1 MHLYE
6 RERGQNKGLFLAVIV
21 FVLLVGL
28 LLSFLLTATRRNEA
42 NEREMMSDAL
52 RRAIVTCYSVEGKYP
67 PSLDYIYENYG
78 VRIDES
84 RYVVFYD
91 VIAANVMPSVDVIS
105 IGGGA

>member
-6 RERGQNKGLFLAVIV
+6 RERGQNKGLFLAMAV
-21 FVLLVGL
+21 FALLVVLFL
-28 LLSFLLTATRRNEA
+28 LFLLTATQRNEA

-91 VIAANVMPSVDVIS
+91 VIAANVMPNVDVIS

>member
-6 RERGQNKGLFLAVIV
+6 RERGQNIGLFLAMVV
-21 FVLLVGL
+21 FALLVVL
-28 LLSFLLTATRRNEA
+28 FLFFLLTATQRNEA